1 MNVIAFVRL
10 ALEVMMGRLLV
21 ILSLFLSFGLACWVM
36 YEPGWERL
44 TTMAFFSIFSYLCIN
59 IKERNQHERPQG
71 SGTQE

>member
-10 ALEVMMGRLLV
+10 ALEVMMGRVLV

-59 IKERNQHERPQG
+59 IKERIQDGKDQASE
-71 SGTQE
+71 

>member
-44 TTMAFFSIFSYLCIN
+44 TTMALFSIFSYLCIN
-59 IKERNQHERPQG
+59 IKERIQDGKVQASE
-71 SGTQE
+71 

>member
-10 ALEVMMGRLLV
+10 ALEVMMGRVLV

-59 IKERNQHERPQG
+59 IKERIQDAQSKTSE
-71 SGTQE
+71 